1 MNTFRYSVKL
11 NKENQ
16 MNDKNFD
23 IIKKAIVNAF
33 NGVYSF
39 KTFNI
44 TNTDFILCWDNPGAK
59 VNRASSIR
67 VYVNMKYNGIND
79 NYIVDFKVESMIKD
93 DEVLDHPYT
102 PTNADDAMLIGFEIE
117 ELISGI
123 EQDELAETIQD
134 FFINYFEEQYSK

>member
-11 NKENQ
+11 DEKNQ

-59 VNRASSIR
+59 VSRASSIR

-123 EQDELAETIQD
+123 EQDELAETVQD